1 MLICSL
7 GKLNYFELSM
17 IPPPGVVREIKVVY
31 THVIERLITAFGI
44 FTILYLVLLLLIS
57 GSRKKTKTKKTK
69 RCPEERSDILQF
81 GKWRESFSSD
91 LCFVL

>member
-1 MLICSL
+1 
-7 GKLNYFELSM
+7 M

-57 GSRKKTKTKKTK
+57 GSRKKNENEKKLE
-69 RCPEERSDILQF
+69 RCPGERSDILQF

-91 LCFVL
+91 LCFVF